1 VGTGKSKVT
10 VSADLDFAQRKT
22 TSETFQNPGG
32 DPTQATPSVETAK
45 DETYTGPGASDAGVL
60 GPDGAPVA
68 GGGTAGA
75 TDYNLKQNET
85 KNALNRAVEETK
97 AAPGTVKRL
106 SVAVLV
112 DAGATST
119 DQVAQ
124 IERLVAAGAGISTGR
139 GDTVQVSRM
148 AFGGTDAALAAQQ
161 KAEDDAKA
169 AEQQQATMGMV
180 RQGVV
185 VLFLLGLLAFVYR
198 TMRKAARRRSGSPG
212 LYAGDVRE
220 ITPAPIDPEP
230 LSLEPAEAPFAEA
243 SVELP
248 EPAILEP
255 ERSEEELERD
265 RISKQVEE
273 MIDQQPMEVAQ
284 MLRGWLDGGKA
295 AAR

>member
-1 VGTGKSKVT
+1 
-10 VSADLDFAQRKT
+10 
-22 TSETFQNPGG
+22 
-32 DPTQATPSVETAK
+32 
-45 DETYTGPGASDAGVL
+45 
-60 GPDGAPVA
+60 
-68 GGGTAGA
+68 
-75 TDYNLKQNET
+75 
-85 KNALNRAVEETK
+85 
-97 AAPGTVKRL
+97 
-106 SVAVLV
+106 
-112 DAGATST
+112 
-119 DQVAQ
+119 
-124 IERLVAAGAGISTGR
+124 
-139 GDTVQVSRM
+139 VSRM
-148 AFGGTDAALAAQQ
+148 TFGGTDAALAAQQ
-161 KAEDDAKA
+161 KAEDEAKA